1 MAAFLI
7 ELVAWQ
13 LDSLKSRL
21 QTQKTPISVPRIALL
36 VYREEGIVGFYRGLW
51 IPLMTISFVRT
62 CPLLASGGL
71 GQMMRHRWQAPRRS
85 QSTPVRRSFSAIT
98 T

>member
-1 MAAFLI
+1 MNA
-7 ELVAWQ
+7 VGQ

-21 QTQKTPISVPRIALL
+21 QTQKNPISVPRIALL

-62 CPLLASGGL
+62 CPHISVAGSD
-71 GQMMRHRWQAPRRS
+71 
-85 QSTPVRRSFSAIT
+85 
-98 T
+98 